1 MKKTSLYI
9 AYIVLILAILSW
21 VGVGYLASLI
31 AQTSTDRVNQQQDT
45 VRQSNQD
52 VQAQAMH
59 ALVKDTA
66 SSRAQLD
73 TLLNVD
79 PASISGIINAAG
91 KSADASI
98 RISDALSDGALIGD
112 GTTPSN
118 SFGFVVSAQGTYASV
133 VRVAQ
138 LLEILPVPSS
148 IDGITF
154 TRMQDTSGSPI
165 SATPW
170 QVVIRVK
177 VLTNPTQ

>member
-9 AYIVLILAILSW
+9 AWIILTFAIVSW

-31 AQTSTDRVNQQQDT
+31 EQTSADRVNQLEDNA
-45 VRQSNQD
+45 RQSNQD

-59 ALVKDTA
+59 ALIKDTTGP
-66 SSRAQLD
+66 RAQLD

-91 KSADASI
+91 KSAGASI
-98 RISDALSDGALIGD
+98 RISDALSDGALVGD

-148 IDGITF
+148 IEGITF
-154 TRMQDTSGSPI
+154 TRTQDTPGAPPST
-165 SATPW
+165 APW

-177 VLTNPTQ
+177 VLTKPN